1 MLAQS
6 PVAGDAR
13 VIREAATLA
22 AAGHDVHIVGRDV
35 PDDFAPPAGVVVE
48 SVGRARGLRPGSR
61 VRPSRDPMAVRTA
74 RWLLLPEH
82 RARVERAWERGAQAL
97 LAAGPPADV
106 VHAHDFNT
114 LEIAARVARRWE
126 AKLVY
131 DTHEYWSGRPRVG
144 RPSPF
149 RSARDRQLERT
160 LGGRANVVL
169 TVGEGVADAL
179 RRDYGWDRVRV
190 VRNTFEP
197 RAATATSVATPSAA
211 VYAGRLAPYRELEVI
226 AAASTRIELP
236 IVLVGP
242 VDPAWLAGF
251 DPGKAEIRP
260 PATLDQVDDL
270 LAAAGLALVTHSDR
284 WPNHRLALPNK
295 LFHAVRVGVPVV
307 ATDVGELGRA
317 VREHGLGTLYR
328 PGDVAGITD
337 AIAEAV
343 DTYAAL
349 RNAVSKAMPQ
359 LSWERDEKNFLDAYA
374 ELAR

>member
-1 MLAQS
+1 MLVQS

-13 VIREAATLA
+13 VIREAAALA

-35 PDDFAPPAGVVVE
+35 PDDFAPPAGVVAQ
-48 SVGRARGLRPGSR
+48 SVGRARGLRPAGK
-61 VRPSRDPMAVRTA
+61 VPASRDPMAVRTA

-82 RARVERAWERGAQAL
+82 RARVEGAWERGAQTL
-97 LAAGPPADV
+97 LVAGPPADV
-106 VHAHDFNT
+106 VHAHDYNT
-114 LEIAARVARRWE
+114 LELGSRLARRWE
-126 AKLVY
+126 ARLVY

-149 RSARDRQLERT
+149 RSARDRQIERT
-160 LGGRANVVL
+160 LGMRADVVL
-169 TVGEGVADAL
+169 TVGEGVAHAL

-197 RAATATSVATPSAA
+197 RVAPATSVATPSAA

-226 AAASTRIELP
+226 AAASTRVELP

-242 VDPAWLAGF
+242 VDEAWLAGF
-251 DPGKAEIRP
+251 DPGKAELRP

-307 ATDVGELGRA
+307 ATDVGELGRT
-317 VREHGLGTLYR
+317 VREHGLGMLYR

-343 DTYAAL
+343 DTYPAL
-349 RNAVSKAMPQ
+349 RKAVSKALPQ
-359 LSWERDEKNFLDAYA
+359 LSWEHDEKILLDAYA
-374 ELAR
+374 EIAR